1 MTLIVTTKKY
11 NLKTKSDFENAF
23 YNSIALHYALLQK
36 GETSGNGWETNGN
49 KR

>member
-11 NLKTKSDFENAF
+11 NLKSENANAF

-36 GETSGNGWETNGN
+36 GETSGNGCETNGN